1 MFPQV
6 KLNVFHHIL
15 LRFLLP
21 IKNNTSYL
29 VLWNQQTIVLS
40 VHSFWVCAQPVVCC
54 IERSLFMPPQFLKSL
69 IHSTRLNL
77 TITWLLDL
85 QMLKA
90 AIIMFFFAT
99 VFLAKLTMFRTL
111 RNVSQVTCKL
121 HNFNIRLLQVEEI
134 LSLLFI
140 MHFFLQ
146 SYSITQNQSIFP
158 YLPSL
163 RMNKIT

>member
-1 MFPQV
+1 MF
-6 KLNVFHHIL
+6 LGINRRLFCLFI
-15 LRFLLP
+15 
-21 IKNNTSYL
+21 
-29 VLWNQQTIVLS
+29 
-40 VHSFWVCAQPVVCC
+40 HSRVCAQPVVCC